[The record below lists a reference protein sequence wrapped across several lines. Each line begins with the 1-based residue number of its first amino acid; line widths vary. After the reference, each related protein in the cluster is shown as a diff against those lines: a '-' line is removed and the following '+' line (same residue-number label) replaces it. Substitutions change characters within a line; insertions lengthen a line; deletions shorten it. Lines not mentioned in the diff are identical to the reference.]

1 MKKRSIMCT
10 LFVSTALLSGCST
23 MGPGTKVEQ
32 VVERNGV
39 DMALIPATYRE
50 VYFSPSV
57 SKEKYCRAPDPDF
70 SVQQSDQLNLSLPM
84 NGGESIG
91 GGEKQ
96 TGLNLGGR
104 SPAVLITRELMY
116 RACELASNINADDK
130 TTIDIY
136 SAFLE
141 GIKDIVQ
148 QSSLT
153 GTTNSDITS
162 SSTSSED
169 SSSNEDD
176 DLEGGN

>member
-1 MKKRSIMCT
+1 MNKQSIMFT
-10 LFVSTALLSGCST
+10 LFASTALLSGCST
-23 MGPGTKVEQ
+23 MAPGTKVEQ
-32 VVERNGV
+32 LVERNGV
-39 DMALIPATYRE
+39 DIALIPATYRE

-57 SKEKYCRAPDPDF
+57 SKEKHCRAPDPDF

-96 TGLNLGGR
+96 IGLNLGGR
-104 SPAVLITRELMY
+104 TPAVLITRELMY
-116 RACELASNINADDK
+116 RACELTSNINADNK

-148 QSSLT
+148 QSSFT
-153 GTTNSDITS
+153 GTANSDIVPS
-162 SSTSSED
+162 PTSSED

-176 DLEGGN
+176 DLGGGN